1 MDIKNEDENLS
12 KKDEHKIKYFILGI
26 IIGFLLVLIGVFK
39 GNNNILMALGIMLT
53 GTVIIIFPF
62 CTPETVKLLG
72 YKKSKSLGRI
82 LGAALI
88 AVGIWVWIA

>member
-1 MDIKNEDENLS
+1 MNIKNEDNDIL

-26 IIGFLLVLIGVFK
+26 IIGFLLILIGVFI

-72 YKKSKSLGRI
+72 YKRSKSLGRI
-82 LGAALI
+82 LGVVLI
-88 AVGIWVWIA
+88 VVGIWVWIA